1 MLGIRFIKAPP
12 STYLMV
18 YRDGKVV
25 REGIGLAFHYW
36 APRTSLVAVPVG
48 SVEAPFIFEEVTGD
62 FQKVTVQGA
71 VTYRIADPRRTATL
85 LDFTLRP
92 GGEGYVSE
100 DPTKLPERVVN
111 AAKVLVRKELLN
123 RPLREALAASGPI
136 ARSVAAEL
144 GAAREIEGLGI
155 EVLGFAIL
163 AIKPT
168 PETARALE
176 AEAREAILRDADEAV
191 YSRRNAA
198 VEHERAIKENELATE
213 IAVEVQTRKVRETK
227 IDAEEAIQ
235 ARRRAMSDA
244 DMVARVELERK
255 NRELTEL
262 AAVNARTEA
271 EAKAFGV
278 MELVKAYRELDPR
291 IVQALAMANMAPGQ
305 LVAQAFQSLAE
316 NADKIG
322 ELNLSPDL
330 LRELL
335 ASGGGGGRHA
345 ALDRK

>member
-1 MLGIRFIKAPP
+1 MLGIRFVKAPP

-18 YRDGKVV
+18 YRNGRIV

-36 APRTSLVAVPVG
+36 APRTSLVAAPVG

-71 VTYRIADPRRTATL
+71 VTYRIADPRRIATL

-100 DPTKLPERVVN
+100 DPAKLPERVVN
-111 AAKVLVRKELLN
+111 AARVLVRKELLH
-123 RPLREALAASGPI
+123 RPLREALAASEPI
-136 ARSVAAEL
+136 ARSVSAAL
-144 GAAREIEGLGI
+144 GTTREIEALGLEI
-155 EVLGFAIL
+155 LGFAIL
-163 AIKPT
+163 ATRPT

-191 YSRRNAA
+191 YARRNAA
-198 VEHERAIKENELATE
+198 VEQERAIKENELATE
-213 IAVEVQTRKVRETK
+213 IAVELQTRKVRETQ

-255 NRELTEL
+255 NRELTDL
-262 AAVNARTEA
+262 AAANARTEA

-330 LRELL
+330 LRELI
-335 ASGGGGGRHA
+335 ASGAGGGRHA
-345 ALDRK
+345 AHDRK